1 MTIHTESVPAAAPP
15 LKRHA
20 RDTASPAVRTPSR
33 IASPPPPSD
42 RGRLQVMNNV
52 ESSHPKSARHSG
64 RGRSIGGIDP
74 DSLTRA
80 LSRELSADRRDSTS
94 GASPSRKRQRINAD
108 RLVYAHTSLP
118 FGRLR
123 ISICAYQVEV
133 RIASIPSFLQLYGDF
148 HPISKKHANIPRF
161 IPSRSGQDLQASFSL
176 LHEEGSPATPS
187 KQKKRTPHGE
197 LHFQKTEEA
206 NRIFSTVLRAELFEN
221 TIPQSTPQTMS
232 PETNLPGSSH
242 SARAHDG
249 TRSHTPPSNPPPSL
263 PSSFTPST
271 PHKNLF
277 SYMSPR
283 HHSNIGGHP
292 TPSRTPQS
300 RHGPNMDIR
309 SDIYSL
315 SPVRFGSQQMLLSPR
330 RQPRAVSKVPY
341 KVLDAPELADDFYL
355 NLVDWGSAN
364 VLGVGLGSSV
374 YMWNAQTSRVNKLCT
389 LEDDTVTSVSWIQK
403 GTHIAIGTGKGLV
416 QIWDAEKTRRLRTM
430 TGHTARVGSLAWN
443 THILTSGSRDRLIYH
458 RDVRAPDQWMRK
470 LVGHK
475 QEVCGLKWNCEDGQ
489 LASGGNDNKLMVWDK
504 LSETPLWKFSDHTA
518 AVKAIA
524 WSPHQRGL
532 LASGGGTA
540 DRRIIFHDTVRGS
553 VINEV
558 DTGSQ
563 VCNISW
569 SKNSNEIVSTHGY
582 SQNQIVVWKYPA
594 MTQVVS
600 LTGHTYRVLYLAMS
614 PDGRTIVTG
623 AGDETLRFWTVFGR
637 RPGQREDSDGGGGRL
652 SDWGVIR

>member
-1 MTIHTESVPAAAPP
+1 MTLEPQPAPSPVPLPSKRPANDINSPLARSHFDNSGSSKAA
-15 LKRHA
+15 R
-20 RDTASPAVRTPSR
+20 R
-33 IASPPPPSD
+33 
-42 RGRLQVMNNV
+42 
-52 ESSHPKSARHSG
+52 SG
-64 RGRSIGGIDP
+64 RFTARASTGGVDAET
-74 DSLTRA
+74 LTRA
-80 LSRELSADRRDSTS
+80 LSRELSERRDSAPA
-94 GASPSRKRQRINAD
+94 ASPNGKRRRIDAD
-108 RLVYAHTSLP
+108 
-118 FGRLR
+118 
-123 ISICAYQVEV
+123 
-133 RIASIPSFLQLYGDF
+133 
-148 HPISKKHANIPRF
+148 RF

-187 KQKKRTPHGE
+187 RKKPTPHA
-197 LHFQKTEEA
+197 EEA
-206 NRIFSTVLRAELFEN
+206 NRTFSNLLRAELFEN
-221 TIPQSTPQTMS
+221 TIPQVTPPTLSPDANLSGSYST
-232 PETNLPGSSH
+232 
-242 SARAHDG
+242 RIHDP
-249 TRSHTPPSNPPPSL
+249 TRSHTPPSNPVPAL

-271 PHKNLF
+271 PNKNLF
-277 SYMSPR
+277 TYMSPR
-283 HHSNIGGHP
+283 HHHVAGHP

-300 RHGPNMDIR
+300 RHGPNLDTR
-309 SDIYSL
+309 SEIYSL
-315 SPVRFGSQQMLLSPR
+315 SPVRYNSQQMLLSPR
-330 RQPRAVSKVPY
+330 RQPRAVSKVPF

-374 YMWNAQTSRVNKLCT
+374 YMWNAQSSRVNKLCT

-475 QEVCGLKWNCEDGQ
+475 QEVCGLKWNSEDGQ

-504 LSETPLWKFSDHTA
+504 LSETPLWKFSNHTA

-582 SQNQIVVWKYPA
+582 SQNQIVVWKYPS
-594 MTQVVS
+594 MSQVVS

-614 PDGRTIVTG
+614 PDGRTVVTG

-637 RPGQREDSDGGGGRL
+637 RPGQREGSDGGGGRL
-652 SDWGVIR
+652 ADWAVIR

>member
-1 MTIHTESVPAAAPP
+1 MDQPKAPATAGPVRAA
-15 LKRHA
+15 
-20 RDTASPAVRTPSR
+20 T
-33 IASPPPPSD
+33 PPPRSD
-42 RGRLQVMNNV
+42 RGRL
-52 ESSHPKSARHSG
+52 ESRHNLDNGSNRSLRSSARIS
-64 RGRSIGGIDP
+64 D
-74 DSLTRA
+74 T
-80 LSRELSADRRDSTS
+80 SR
-94 GASPSRKRQRINAD
+94 ASPFDIDAVDHALLRDLQRPQRESTPGSSPHRKRQRINGD
-108 RLVYAHTSLP
+108 RFVHASVWVWRYILAHTS
-118 FGRLR
+118 
-123 ISICAYQVEV
+123 A
-133 RIASIPSFLQLYGDF
+133 
-148 HPISKKHANIPRF
+148 RF
-161 IPSRSGQDLQASFSL
+161 IPTRSGQDLQASFSL
-176 LHEEGSPATPS
+176 LHEDGSPATPS

-206 NRIFSTVLRAELFEN
+206 NRTFSTLLRAELFESSV
-221 TIPQSTPQTMS
+221 PQAATPTLS
-232 PETNLPGSSH
+232 PDHALPTSSH
-242 SARAHDG
+242 IPAHDG
-249 TRSHTPPSNPPPSL
+249 TRSHTPPNNASTTSL
-263 PSSFTPST
+263 PSSLTPST

-283 HHSNIGGHP
+283 HHSQVAGHP
-292 TPSRTPQS
+292 TPSKTPQS
-300 RHGPNMDIR
+300 RHGPNLDTR
-309 SDIYSL
+309 AEIYSL

-364 VLGVGLGSSV
+364 ILGVGLGSSV
-374 YMWNAQTSRVNKLCT
+374 YMWNAQTSKVNKLCT

-403 GTHIAIGTGKGLV
+403 GTHLAIGTGKGLV
-416 QIWDAEKTRRLRTM
+416 QIWDAEKARRLRTM

-443 THILTSGSRDRLIYH
+443 THILSSGSRDRLIYH

-540 DRRIIFHDTVRGS
+540 DRRIIFHDTVKGT
-553 VINEV
+553 VINEI

-563 VCNISW
+563 VCNLAW

-582 SQNQIVVWKYPA
+582 SQNQIVVWKYPS
-594 MTQVVS
+594 MTQVAS

-614 PDGRTIVTG
+614 PDGRVVVTG
-623 AGDETLRFWTVFGR
+623 AGDETLRFWSVFGR
-637 RPGQREDSDGGGGRL
+637 RPGAREDGDAGGRL
-652 SDWGVIR
+652 ADWGVIR